1 MSKLWIF
8 GDSYGELPHESYRDH
23 PGYKPPYQNQLAEML
38 DVDELEVWAS
48 PGVAASWIYLQFKE
62 QFPKMTK
69 DDYVL
74 VIWTSRH
81 RKWFFKDLPEHS
93 NIYLR
98 DMEKIMHKDE
108 ADAVKNYLAYL
119 KNDEADMLEMNAFA
133 SATAYAAASLAM
145 PYIGVSGFNEDAPLM
160 FNPYCEVKG
169 SLGNVCFREFGD
181 NTANDLWERCMKVG
195 GYVDRRLNHMSWP
208 SHDIFAKKLY
218 NSFANREVLDLD
230 TEFPVGYWKN
240 EKQYKDYNADTV
252 HLWDVRYDEK
262 GNRLQLAGN
271 NHHPGL
277 NKRNRKFMMSDLRML
292 PKSGLH
298 R

>member
-8 GDSYGELPHESYRDH
+8 GDGYAELPHESYREH
-23 PGYKPPYQNQLAEML
+23 PGYKAPYQEQLAEKL
-38 DVDELEVWAS
+38 GVDELEVWGS
-48 PGVAASWIYLQFKE
+48 PGVAASWIYLKFKE
-62 QFPKMTK
+62 AFPQIKAG
-69 DDYVL
+69 DYVF
-74 VIWTSRH
+74 VVWTSRH
-81 RKWFFKDLPEHS
+81 RKWFFRDLPEHS

-98 DMEKIMHKDE
+98 DLDKIMHKDE
-108 ADAVKNYLAYL
+108 ANAVKSYLAYL

-133 SATAYAAASLAM
+133 SATAYAAASASV
-145 PYIGVSGFNEDAPLM
+145 PYIGVSGFAEDEHLM

-169 SLGNVCFREFGD
+169 SLGNVCFREFGSD
-181 NTANDLWERCMKVG
+181 NGNELWERCMKVG

-208 SHDIFAKKLY
+208 SHDALAEKLHQ
-218 NSFANREVLDLD
+218 SFVSRKTLDLD
-230 TEFPVGYWKN
+230 EGFPIGFWKN
-240 EKQYKDYNADTV
+240 ETQYKEYNADTV

-292 PKSGLH
+292 PKNGLH